1 MPYLPSSANSSK
13 TAFDAIREGKQ
24 KTAQAQ
30 NERRNNAPIAPK
42 FTQRNVNESRQST
55 LQQRAQ
61 RAQNPVIPTK
71 TTQQI
76 GAERN
81 RAAAESRAQVRSR
94 IDQSRNG

>member
-1 MPYLPSSANSSK
+1 MPYLPSSVNRNR
-13 TAFDAIREGKQ
+13 TAFDAIREAREQ
-24 KTAQAQ
+24 LLRERT
-30 NERRNNAPIAPK
+30 ERRNNAPIAPK

-61 RAQNPVIPTK
+61 RAQNPIIPVK
-71 TTQQI
+71 STQQI

-81 RAAAESRAQVRSR
+81 RVAAESRAQVRSR